1 MVVKKKTVKEPVAV
15 SAILDMGG
23 WKYRLNDQ
31 EVDEETY
38 DRLIKEHLEWVK
50 EEETKQAALQAA
62 RKLEDKVKPKRK
74 KK

>member
-1 MVVKKKTVKEPVAV
+1 MVVKKKTVKEPVVV
-15 SAILDMGG
+15 SAILDTGG

>member
-15 SAILDMGG
+15 SAILDTGG

-50 EEETKQAALQAA
+50 EEETKQSALQAA

>member
-1 MVVKKKTVKEPVAV
+1 MVVKKKTVKEPVTV
-15 SAILDMGG
+15 SAILDTGG

-50 EEETKQAALQAA
+50 EEEKKQAALQAA
-62 RKLEDKVKPKRK
+62 RQLEDKVKPKRK